1 MNASSPSIPR
11 ILAAALFL
19 TAALAP
25 PAHAS
30 FHLNEFSRIMTGY
43 NGDATIQAVEL
54 RMLAGGE
61 NLVATGSIKTYD
73 AAGNPLATLGTFAVN
88 VPNGVLDRRILCA
101 TANFQSTFGIAA
113 DLTIAPGLPVGTG
126 QVSFEEAGCF
136 VNGIAYGAVTVPK
149 NGVTSAAALPK
160 DLAYVLVR
168 SVDDATLPSCPL
180 AEDAAARMTL
190 QSGNAS
196 SPVVFR
202 NNAGASVSV
211 SSAVTAVG
219 TLPRESALGVA
230 PNPVR
235 SGARVTAPAGGRLTI
250 HDARGRL
257 VRVLSAGA
265 SAGSPYAGW
274 WSGQDGR
281 GAAVPSGVYFLRL
294 EGPDGIV
301 ARRFV
306 VAR

>member
-1 MNASSPSIPR
+1 MSSPLPSIPR
-11 ILAAALFL
+11 FFILALFL
-19 TAALAP
+19 TAALP
-25 PAHAS
+25 PAARAT
-30 FHLNEFSRIMTGY
+30 FHLNEFSRIMTDY

-61 NLVATGSIKTYD
+61 NLVATGAIKTYD
-73 AAGNPLATLGTFAVN
+73 AAGNPLATLGTFAAN

-101 TANFQSTFGIAA
+101 TANFQSTFGITA

-126 QVSFEEAGCF
+126 QLSFEEAGCF

-149 NGVTSAAALPK
+149 NGTTSAAALPK

-168 SVDDATLPSCPL
+168 TVDDATLPSCPL

-190 QSGNAS
+190 QSANAAT
-196 SPVVFR
+196 PVVFR

-211 SSAVTAVG
+211 SSTVTAVG
-219 TLPRESALGVA
+219 ALSRESALGVA

-235 SGARVTAPAGGRLTI
+235 SGARVTAPAGRRLTI

-257 VRVLSAGA
+257 VRVLAGA
-265 SAGSPYAGW
+265 RTGSPYAGW
-274 WSGQDGR
+274 WNGQDGS

-294 EGPDGIV
+294 EGPEGI
-301 ARRFV
+301 ATRRFV

>member
-168 SVDDATLPSCPL
+168 TVDDATLPSCPL

-190 QSGNAS
+190 QSANAAA
-196 SPVVFR
+196 PVVFR

-219 TLPRESALGVA
+219 LLSRERSLGVA

-235 SGARVTAPAGGRLTI
+235 SGARVTAPAGRRLTI

-257 VRVLSAGA
+257 VRVLAGA
-265 SAGSPYAGW
+265 RAESPYAGW
-274 WSGQDGR
+274 WNGQDGR

-294 EGPDGIV
+294 QGPDGIV
-301 ARRFV
+301 TRRFV